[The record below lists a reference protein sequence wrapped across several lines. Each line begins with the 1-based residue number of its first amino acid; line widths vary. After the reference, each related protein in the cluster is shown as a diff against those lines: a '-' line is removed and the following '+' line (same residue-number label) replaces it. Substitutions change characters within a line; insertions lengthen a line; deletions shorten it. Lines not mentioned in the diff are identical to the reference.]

1 MDVRTY
7 NRRAWDRKV
16 DHRDKWTIP
25 ASAAVIEEARRDR
38 WQIQLTA
45 VKPVPRTWFPPLAG
59 REVLCLASGGG
70 QQGPILAAAGAKV
83 TVLDSSPKQLAQD
96 RLVAER
102 DSLDLVTV
110 SGDMAELSM
119 FGDQSFDLVVHP
131 AANMFVPDIRPVWRE
146 AFRVLRRG
154 GALLSGFFNPTI
166 FIFHP
171 PAADAGRLEVR
182 HQLPYSDLTSLTVA
196 ERQGYL
202 DREEPLIFGHT
213 LEDQIGGQ
221 LDAGF
226 ILAGFYED
234 SYPDSVINNFMP
246 AMIATRAVKP

>member
-7 NRRAWDRKV
+7 NRRAWDPKV
-16 DHRDKWTIP
+16 EHHDKWTIP
-25 ASAAVIEEARRDR
+25 ASADLIEEARRDR
-38 WQIQLTA
+38 WQIQLSA

-119 FGDQSFDLVVHP
+119 FGDQSFDLGGLP
-131 AANMFVPDIRPVWRE
+131 PRTWFCRTSRP
-146 AFRVLRRG
+146 G
-154 GALLSGFFNPTI
+154 GKTGG
-166 FIFHP
+166 
-171 PAADAGRLEVR
+171 D
-182 HQLPYSDLTSLTVA
+182 TS
-196 ERQGYL
+196 E
-202 DREEPLIFGHT
+202 
-213 LEDQIGGQ
+213 
-221 LDAGF
+221 
-226 ILAGFYED
+226 
-234 SYPDSVINNFMP
+234 
-246 AMIATRAVKP
+246 